1 MWNEMKEKEEQIT
14 AQIETV
20 NGMLEVICD
29 ELNNL
34 ESIDDYEIELDSQC
48 YRTMQNKRPYN
59 KYKILVTVKKS
70 LEKEVS

>member
-1 MWNEMKEKEEQIT
+1 MKEKENNII

-20 NGMLEVICD
+20 NDMLEVICD

-59 KYKILVTVKKS
+59 KYKILVTAKRN
-70 LEKEVS
+70 LEYKEQE

>member
-1 MWNEMKEKEEQIT
+1 MNEKEKQII

-20 NGMLEVICD
+20 NDMLEVICD

-48 YRTMQNKRPYN
+48 YRALQNKRPYN
-59 KYKILVTVKKS
+59 KYKILVTAKKN

>member
-1 MWNEMKEKEEQIT
+1 MKEKENNIV

-20 NGMLEVICD
+20 NDMLEVICD

-48 YRTMQNKRPYN
+48 YRTIQNKRPYN
-59 KYKILVTVKKS
+59 KYKILVTTKRN
-70 LEKEVS
+70 LEYKGQE